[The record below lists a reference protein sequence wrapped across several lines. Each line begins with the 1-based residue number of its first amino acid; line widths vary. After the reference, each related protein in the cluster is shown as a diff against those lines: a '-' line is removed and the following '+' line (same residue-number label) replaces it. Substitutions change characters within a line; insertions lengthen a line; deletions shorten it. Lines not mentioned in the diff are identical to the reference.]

1 MDPTLKSK
9 TISKLKDEIE
19 HLSPQLRTAAKYV
32 IDNPADFGLDPI
44 RETSRK
50 SGVSTYTLVRTA
62 HRLGFSSYE
71 EFREPFRHALVS
83 TSEFI
88 QEPAWVDELR
98 ESGDI
103 GRVQA
108 EATRNAMSIVQ
119 RSLER
124 QSTDELK
131 EVVDTLLAARNVYL
145 TAVRSSYAMA
155 YYFHYVGRMALTSLQ
170 LIPRNMNSAI
180 DELNYAGPGDVLIA
194 ITITPYSRETI
205 QACEFARKKGV
216 KLILITDS
224 DIVSPELKPE
234 YVLVTSV
241 ISTHHFG
248 CFTGMLATLE
258 LLLALLVSRGGDAA
272 RERIKSYEDLRA
284 ENNAYWVRKKN
295 ISF

>member
-9 TISKLKDEIE
+9 IISKLKNEIE
-19 HLSPQLRTAAKYV
+19 DLTPQLRTAAKYI

-62 HRLGFSSYE
+62 HRSGFSSYE

-83 TSEFI
+83 SSGSI
-88 QEPAWVDELR
+88 QEPTWVDELR
-98 ESGDI
+98 TRGDS

-108 EATRNAMSIVQ
+108 EATRNALSIVQ

-124 QSTDELK
+124 QSTEELN
-131 EVVDTLLAARNVYL
+131 EVVDTLLGARNVYL

-180 DELNYAGPGDVLIA
+180 DELNHAGPGDVLIA

-205 QACEFARKKGV
+205 QACEFAKKKGV
-216 KLILITDS
+216 QLILITDS

-234 YVLVTSV
+234 YVLVNSV

-248 CFTGMLATLE
+248 CFTGMMATLE
-258 LLLALLVSRGGDAA
+258 LLLALLVNRGGDES
-272 RERIKSYEDLRA
+272 RKRIKSYEDLRA